1 MDSPSL
7 QKPLELNMPAKTL
20 AARHPLVP
28 QLADRIR
35 GPLSLDEPY
44 IIQDRVPQTRSRHA
58 VVIWDAW
65 DDMDRAER
73 GRLITDAFE
82 EAGIRDAIRV
92 AMGIT
97 QQEALSMGYL
107 PYQIAANWKKTD
119 GAHVFASIKKA
130 IKNTRGIHVRTG
142 SSVQLRYPTLEHAQ
156 EAYRD
161 LSDAVPG
168 PYWTII
174 KAEDMAS

>member
-1 MDSPSL
+1 
-7 QKPLELNMPAKTL
+7 MPVKALL
-20 AARHPLVP
+20 AYHPLVG

-65 DDMDRAER
+65 NDMDRAER
-73 GRLITDAFE
+73 GRIIVEAFG
-82 EAGIRDAIRV
+82 EAGVDDAIRV
-92 AMGIT
+92 AMGLT
-97 QQEALSMGYL
+97 QQEALSIGYL
-107 PYQIAANWKKTD
+107 PYQIVANWKKTD
-119 GAHVFASIKKA
+119 GPQILQGIKKA
-130 IKNTRGIHVRTG
+130 IEDASGIHVRTG

-161 LSDAVPG
+161 LSAAVPG
-168 PYWTII
+168 PYWAIVKEEGAT
-174 KAEDMAS
+174 D